1 MKTFTKATILVILLA
16 VIAQS
21 CSRKKDNF
29 INRAWHSV
37 GTEYNI
43 LYNGEIAL
51 QKGLESV
58 NNAYTENFWEL
69 LPVERFEAK
78 DEVRLGN
85 KAENSDFERAEEK
98 ATKAIQKH
106 SMTIEGKEKNPQI
119 DESYLLLG
127 KARYY
132 DQRFVPALAAFN
144 SILNRYPTSDKINQV
159 KVWREKSNLRLGNPE
174 LTIKN
179 LKRHLKQEDVEDQDL
194 ADITA
199 VLADAYLAIKEKDTA
214 LKYLDT
220 AAVATKINAQKA
232 RYNFIR
238 GQLYDEFGK
247 KDSANMAYDIII
259 DMHRKIPRA
268 FYINAHL
275 AKSNNFDTTTGNK
288 LEFSEYLTE
297 LEENRENR
305 PV

>member
-1 MKTFTKATILVILLA
+1 MKTFTKATILVFLLA
-16 VIAQS
+16 IIAQS
-21 CSRKKDNF
+21 CSRKKDTF

-43 LYNGEIAL
+43 LFNGEVAL
-51 QKGLESV
+51 QQGLESV

-98 ATKAIQKH
+98 ATKAIQMH

-119 DESYLLLG
+119 DEAFLLLG
-127 KARYY
+127 KSRYY

-144 SILNRYPTSDKINQV
+144 NILNRYPSSDKINQV

-179 LKRHLKQEDVEDQDL
+179 LKRHLRQEDVEGQDL

-214 LKYLDT
+214 LAYLGT
-220 AAVATKINAQKA
+220 AAVETKIDAQKA

-259 DMHRKIPRA
+259 EMHRKVPRA
-268 FYINAHL
+268 FYINSHL
-275 AKSNNFDTTTGNK
+275 AKSNNFDADTGNK
-288 LEFSEYLTE
+288 LEFVDSFF
-297 LEENRENR
+297 N
-305 PV
+305 